1 MLLTMLA
8 GGRLHLSGIAKL
20 VPHLTR
26 ANRDALL
33 ERAACKSKRQIEEL
47 VAEWAPRRDAPAL
60 TRKLPEPRG
69 SAFGLGPDRV
79 AAATTA
85 PVPQRPVVEP
95 LAPARYKVQFTA
107 SAAFH
112 DKLQRLKALMRS
124 SVPDGDLAAIL
135 EAAVSE
141 KLQRLEARRFGR
153 TQAPRNGLPKEET
166 PVPSSR
172 YIPTSVRRAVH
183 ERDGGQCRYV
193 NEQGRRCSARDG
205 LEFHHVEA
213 HGRGGDRSP
222 ENIRLMC
229 RAHNAYLAEIEY
241 GKERMARYRRVYS
254 LQA

>member
-1 MLLTMLA
+1 MLA
-8 GGRLHLSGIAKL
+8 EGRLHLSGIAKL

-26 ANRDALL
+26 ANREALL
-33 ERAACKSKRQIEEL
+33 ERAVHKSKRQIEGL
-47 VAEWAPRRDAPAL
+47 VAELAPQADAPAL
-60 TRKLPEPRG
+60 VRKLPEPQR
-69 SAFGLGPDRV
+69 STNSFELGPDRAAM
-79 AAATTA
+79 AAAPT
-85 PVPQRPVVEP
+85 PSRPAVVEP

-205 LEFHHVEA
+205 LEFHHVQA
-213 HGRGGDRSP
+213 HARGGDRSP

-229 RAHNAYLAEIEY
+229 RAHNIHLAEIEY